1 MTSAGGDGGLTRVKN
16 VFWKKGMYEKKNKK
30 PSEASI
36 AGGIHQ
42 FRLGELGP
50 KGFEVKMESR
60 LVRVARRLPNCMPTS
75 VKK

>member
-1 MTSAGGDGGLTRVKN
+1 MFLYGRSVTLTRVKK

-30 PSEASI
+30 PRDASI

-42 FRLGELGP
+42 FLLGELGP
-50 KGFEVKMESR
+50 NGFEEKIDRR
-60 LVRVARRLPNCMPTS
+60 LVRVARRFPNCMPTN